1 ASTCTT
7 PCPPNKKPKAPST
20 APYPPPPAAV
30 VARVR
35 RRSSTAPATPAAAGP
50 GVPVAPRAD
59 PARAPV
65 RVLGRRAPRPA
76 LPGQARARE
85 RRPAVETPLGLR
97 RQGPRR
103 RPWSGSRRRLLGLE
117 PGTRLVGRPRGTP
130 RRPIRPTTRHR
141 QPPNLQAQPLTASAG
156 PGARAARV
164 RRLRAGRSRRGRRAR
179 SRSRPRG
186 RTRHRRRRAISS
198 PDRRRAERWH
208 GDTSTLTTTT
218 MGVSGR

>member
-1 ASTCTT
+1 LARYFSYSHSPQSPHPPRPTWPRSPTHSPESCCCSPQPSPHTRRISSCPSSASTCTT

-59 PARAPV
+59 PARAQV
-65 RVLGRRAPRPA
+65 RVLGRQAPRPA

-156 PGARAARV
+156 
-164 RRLRAGRSRRGRRAR
+164 
-179 SRSRPRG
+179 
-186 RTRHRRRRAISS
+186 
-198 PDRRRAERWH
+198 
-208 GDTSTLTTTT
+208 
-218 MGVSGR
+218 